1 LDDNAPMTDQ
11 PNDQTAPDTPRRLNV
26 LARLAALLLIVASGF
41 LIWWLT
47 REAGT
52 DEAMTL
58 RRQVDALTHEV
69 AQLRSSTETV
79 RARLDD
85 GEKVDKSMREQL
97 LGLDQRAKLVE
108 DSVASL
114 ADKRLSGHDALL
126 LDEAELLLT
135 LGGARYALF
144 HDAAAAKTAYA
155 QADIALSEIEDAT
168 FVTVRQSVAAEIAA
182 LNAAQTGDGSAATL
196 KLAQLRE
203 QALQWPAASSALAT
217 PALAPAREPESRLAR
232 LLGAFVQIHY
242 DDAAQTRATLHAP
255 QLARELF
262 LVDLREAEAAAFAR
276 DDARFHAALQSAR
289 AEFGAAF
296 ALNAPAV
303 AAAAVEL
310 DALNTDALAP
320 PPPALLGTALKEL
333 RNLRATHALRE
344 GRPGALRPGGEGK

>member
-1 LDDNAPMTDQ
+1 MDDNVSMTDQ
-11 PNDQTAPDTPRRLNV
+11 LNDPAAPDLPRKLNV
-26 LARLAALLLIVASGF
+26 LVRLFALLLVVATGF

-47 REAGT
+47 REAGI
-52 DEAMTL
+52 DEAKSL
-58 RRQVDALTHEV
+58 RAHVDALTHDV

-85 GEKVDKSMREQL
+85 GEKVAKSMREQL

-108 DSVASL
+108 DSVANL

-144 HDAAAAKTAYA
+144 HDAAAAKTAYVE
-155 QADIALSEIEDAT
+155 ADVALSEIEDAT
-168 FVTVRQSVAAEIAA
+168 FATVRQSVAAEIAA
-182 LNAAQTGDGSAATL
+182 LNTAQTGEGTAATL

-203 QALQWPAASSALAT
+203 QALQWPAAPSALAT
-217 PALAPAREPESRLAR
+217 PAPGREPESRLAR
-232 LLGAFVQIHY
+232 LFGSFVQIHY
-242 DDAAQTRATLHAP
+242 DDAAQTRAALHAP

-276 DDARFHAALQSAR
+276 DDARYHAALQSAR
-289 AEFGAAF
+289 AEFAAAF
-296 ALNAPAV
+296 DAQAPAV
-303 AAAAVEL
+303 VAAGAQL
-310 DALNTDALAP
+310 DALSTVAFAP

-344 GRPGALRPGGEGK
+344 GRAGSLRPGGEGK

>member
-1 LDDNAPMTDQ
+1 MDDIASMTDQ
-11 PNDQTAPDTPRRLNV
+11 PNDQPAPDTPRKLNV
-26 LARLAALLLIVASGF
+26 LVRLAALLLIVASGF

-47 REAGT
+47 REAGV
-52 DEAMTL
+52 DEAKTL
-58 RRQVDALTHEV
+58 RSQVDALTHEV
-69 AQLRSSTETV
+69 AQLRNSTQTV

-182 LNAAQTGDGSAATL
+182 LNAAQTSDGAAATL

-217 PALAPAREPESRLAR
+217 PAPAREPESRLAR
-232 LLGAFVQIHY
+232 LLGGFVQIHY

-262 LVDLREAEAAAFAR
+262 LIDLREAEAAAFAR

-296 ALNAPAV
+296 AVNAPAV
-303 AAAAVEL
+303 AAAAAEL

-344 GRPGALRPGGEGK
+344 GRPGSLRPGGEGK